1 MTGAITANGLLVVS
15 TPATRLAAPWA
26 SPALQDEAGGNR
38 MRRKGAET
46 MSALAAQGIR
56 KSFRRRQVLA
66 GVEVAAGELVA
77 VVGENGTGKPTP
89 AICVLLT

>member
-1 MTGAITANGLLVVS
+1 
-15 TPATRLAAPWA
+15 
-26 SPALQDEAGGNR
+26 

-66 GVEVAAGELVA
+66 GVDLEVAAGELVA

-89 AICVLLT
+89 AIRVLLT

>member
-1 MTGAITANGLLVVS
+1 
-15 TPATRLAAPWA
+15 
-26 SPALQDEAGGNR
+26 